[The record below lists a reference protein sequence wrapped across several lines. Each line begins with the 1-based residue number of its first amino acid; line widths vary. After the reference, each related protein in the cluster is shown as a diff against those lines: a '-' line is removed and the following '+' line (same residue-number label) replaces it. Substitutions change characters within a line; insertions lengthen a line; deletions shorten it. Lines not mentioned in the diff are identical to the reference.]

1 MEVPSNDDVD
11 GQSASIVFKKRLCAY
26 VPSLLKHDR
35 VGRVGRIVRMLHRR
49 LIVTS
54 GQVRRNRVNKMV
66 FEIRFNGLGALTTS

>member
-1 MEVPSNDDVD
+1 MTMWMASLPVLFSRNDSERMCV
-11 GQSASIVFKKRLCAY
+11 S
-26 VPSLLKHDR
+26 SLLKHDR
-35 VGRVGRIVRMLHRR
+35 VGRVGRIVRMLHGR